1 LLETP
6 GFTHTVP
13 MVGIDGASF
22 TNAPNSAMIFAPLC
36 ADVAIGSRKV
46 PGGEIHRHGRLA
58 EMVERFGQ

>member
-1 LLETP
+1 LLETS

-22 TNAPNSAMIFAPLC
+22 TNAPHSAMIFARSA

-58 EMVERFGQ
+58 EMVERFCQ